1 MLAHEFTYKL
11 TLMTIHF
18 TRLRVGYPDPLK
30 HPPDQPGSW
39 RVFVTCDGPS
49 ENFSTTRKDV
59 NACASQT
66 DKSTMRSAFIAILAK
81 AVTGLPF
88 EALWDEKQ
96 CHEAHTFTR
105 NHQEE
110 KIFRIRSGSI
120 RIYFIYLPCKIILII
135 KSKAKRT
142 DKLSSGE
149 KKELADMVTDVLDAI
164 DQSSFDAR
172 VI

>member
-1 MLAHEFTYKL
+1 
-11 TLMTIHF
+11 MTIYF

-39 RVFVTCDGPS
+39 RVFVMCNGPS
-49 ENFSTTRKDV
+49 EAHNTTRKDV
-59 NACASQT
+59 NACESAS
-66 DKSTMRSAFIAILAK
+66 DKAAMRNAFIAILAK

-88 EALWDEKQ
+88 DALWDDKQ
-96 CHEAHTFTR
+96 CHEAHTFIR

-110 KIFRIRSGSI
+110 KIFRIRSGPI
-120 RIYFIYLPCKIILII
+120 RVYFIYLPEKIILIV

-142 DKLSSGE
+142 DKLSGGE
-149 KKELADMVTDVLDAI
+149 KKELADIVESVLDTL
-164 DQSSFDAR
+164 DLSSFNSK